1 MEYTVELENKLFSGL
16 LMMFANTFN
25 TIEPDSQGF
34 LTHINVRSFR
44 FKLFASFLT
53 RCFIYIIIR

>member
-1 MEYTVELENKLFSGL
+1 MEYTVELEDKLFSGL

-25 TIEPDSQGF
+25 TIELDSQGF
-34 LTHINVRSFR
+34 LTNINVRSFR

-53 RCFIYIIIR
+53 RNNNKII